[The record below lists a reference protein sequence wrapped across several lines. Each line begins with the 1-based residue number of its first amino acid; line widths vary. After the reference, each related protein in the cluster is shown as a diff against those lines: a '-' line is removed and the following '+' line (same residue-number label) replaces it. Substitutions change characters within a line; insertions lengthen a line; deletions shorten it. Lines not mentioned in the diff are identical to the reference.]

1 MIKKLSELADV
12 LPELLLGIFAYG
24 AVCEIIGVLLVSD
37 KLFYSVGLII
47 GILMASAMAVHMA
60 WSLSVALSLVQD
72 DAVKMM
78 QKHNLLRY
86 GVVTIALGLLMVSRL
101 GNPLA
106 AFLGIMGLK
115 VAAYLQPFTHKLF
128 RR

>member
-1 MIKKLSELADV
+1 MIKKLSELSDV

-37 KLFYSVGLII
+37 KLFYSAGLII

-60 WSLSVALSLVQD
+60 WSLSVALSLAQD

-86 GVVTIALGLLMVSRL
+86 GVVTIALGLLMVSGL

>member
-1 MIKKLSELADV
+1 MIKKLSELSDV

-37 KLFYSVGLII
+37 KLFYSAGLII

-60 WSLSVALSLVQD
+60 WSLSVALSLAKD

-86 GVVTIALGLLMVSRL
+86 GVVTVLLGLLMVSGL

>member
-1 MIKKLSELADV
+1 MIKKMSELADV

-37 KLFYSVGLII
+37 KLLYSVGLII

-60 WSLSVALSLVQD
+60 WSLSVALSFAQE

-86 GVVTIALGLLMVSRL
+86 GAVTVLLGLLMVSGL